1 MNITKMIKELKSVM
15 NLEFDERA
23 KFFHEC
29 KEKLEIEV
37 NNNPSNIQAFSLMAM
52 INLELRDDTKIS
64 IDILEDCYNKNKNNM
79 SKDDYSLWA
88 NNMAY
93 LLCEEYEEI
102 DKSIELL
109 TKAIEYESRYDNTYY
124 ALGKLFFKKKNYKKA
139 ITLFNKA
146 FEISPHKV
154 YEYNEAISLIA
165 SNNKQ
170 EGILQ
175 LKSIYTYPYKD
186 EEIDGRIALA
196 LGRELALNGELE
208 EGKKTIQLL
217 LESSYEGLDIG
228 ANELAE
234 CMYMLGDYHKCIK
247 LYDKDKL
254 YEDESW
260 IGQYFY
266 ALKEEYSIDAVERK
280 MNEIETQI
288 VKNIYDEEANHIDWD
303 SEEERKEYIDGE
315 KVRLNKIKECYR
327 QVINGI
333 KPSVKI
339 YHDIFYKC
347 YFINCPRHYIE

>member
-1 MNITKMIKELKSVM
+1 MNISKMVKELQSVM

-23 KFFHEC
+23 KAFHEC

-37 NNNPSNIQAFSLMAM
+37 NKNSFNVQAFSLMAM
-52 INLELRDDTKIS
+52 INLELRNDTKIS

-79 SKDDYSLWA
+79 SKDEYCFWA
-88 NNMAY
+88 TNMAY
-93 LLCEEYEEI
+93 LLSEEYEEV

-109 TKAIEYESRYDNTYY
+109 TKAIEYESKYDNTYY
-124 ALGKLFFKKKNYKKA
+124 ALGKLFFNKKNYKEA

-154 YEYNEAISLIA
+154 YKYNEAVSLIA
-165 SNNKQ
+165 SDDKE
-170 EGILQ
+170 EGIIQ

-186 EEIDGRIALA
+186 EEIDGRIALL

-208 EGKKTIQLL
+208 EGKKIIQLL
-217 LESSYEGLDIG
+217 LESSYESLEVG

-234 CMYMLGDYHKCIK
+234 CMYILGDYHKCIE
-247 LYDKDKL
+247 LYDEDKL

-266 ALKEEYSIDAVERK
+266 ALKESYSIDASEKK
-280 MNEIETQI
+280 MNKIEKEIEQ
-288 VKNIYDEEANHIDWD
+288 NIYEEETNYADWD
-303 SEEERKEYIDGE
+303 SEEECKEYIDGE

-327 QVINGI
+327 QIVKGI
-333 KPSVKI
+333 KPFVGI
-339 YHDIFYKC
+339 DYDIFYKC
-347 YFINCPRHYIE
+347 YYINCPRHYIK